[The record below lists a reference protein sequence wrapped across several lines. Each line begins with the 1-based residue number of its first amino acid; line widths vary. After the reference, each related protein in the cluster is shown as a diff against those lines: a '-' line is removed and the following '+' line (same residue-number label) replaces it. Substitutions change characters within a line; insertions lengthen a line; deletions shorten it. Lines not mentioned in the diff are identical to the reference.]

1 MKKGIFG
8 KPIGWFLFA
17 EVIKTLSCLPGK
29 TSLLSELLYTACG
42 RSIVGVV
49 DKKIAAVLLVKSSLT
64 DETFTEIIIVKKPYN
79 KIELRITVVVNNE
92 RIAYH
97 KIKAKALF
105 QNFHG
110 LLKWR

>member
-1 MKKGIFG
+1 MKRGIFG

-17 EVIKTLSCLPGK
+17 EVIKTLSRLPGK
-29 TSLLSELLYTACG
+29 TSLLSELLYTVGG

-49 DKKIAAVLLVKSSLT
+49 DEKIAGVLLIKSPCT
-64 DETFTEIIIVKKPYN
+64 NETFTEITIVKKPYN

-97 KIKAKALF
+97 KIKVKAQF